1 VLVTSHMPCLT
12 GFHGPSH
19 VHIHPVGRYVQY
31 VCRYQGPILRE
42 TIKGATTT
50 CDRIGPPIYFYVE
63 RRVRYRKQS
72 SSSRSILLSELSF
85 YRPSPCTRKI
95 SKHLLGKL
103 TCSCPLARLTN
114 HQSDAATV
122 RHRSSFAFV

>member
-1 VLVTSHMPCLT
+1 
-12 GFHGPSH
+12 
-19 VHIHPVGRYVQY
+19 
-31 VCRYQGPILRE
+31 LRE

-103 TCSCPLARLTN
+103 TCSCPLTRLTN
-114 HQSDAATV
+114 YQSDAV
-122 RHRSSFAFV
+122 RHRSSFAFVQQEHMYENLISSFGVFFFGDIK